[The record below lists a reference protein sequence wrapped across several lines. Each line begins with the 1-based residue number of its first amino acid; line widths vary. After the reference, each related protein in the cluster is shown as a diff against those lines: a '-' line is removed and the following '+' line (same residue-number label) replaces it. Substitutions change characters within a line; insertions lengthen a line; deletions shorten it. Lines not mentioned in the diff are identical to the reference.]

1 MKMRNVMGLALA
13 MLVVFGLPAI
23 AEDVVQE
30 NAEAAACSATA
41 PTVHTDEV
49 QAEAPTVESAEAL
62 LPLFQ
67 AVGQCNCTLGQP
79 CSIPCPS
86 ATQVPV
92 CVNIPCL
99 STSALINGV
108 CQCV

>member
-23 AEDVVQE
+23 AEDAVPE
-30 NAEAAACSATA
+30 NAEIAVCSATL
-41 PTVHTDEV
+41 PTVSTDEV
-49 QAEAPTVESAEAL
+49 QAEAPTAENAEAPI
-62 LPLFQ
+62 PLFQ
-67 AVGQCNCTLGQP
+67 AVGQCNCTLGSP

-92 CVNIPCL
+92 CVNTPCL
-99 STSALINGV
+99 SISALLNGV
-108 CQCV
+108 CKCV